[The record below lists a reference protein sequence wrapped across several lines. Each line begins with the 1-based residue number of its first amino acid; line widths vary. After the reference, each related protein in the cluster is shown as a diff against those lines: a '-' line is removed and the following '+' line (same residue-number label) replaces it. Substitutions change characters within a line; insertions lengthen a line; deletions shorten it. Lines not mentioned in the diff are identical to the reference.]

1 MGTRH
6 RARQPSS
13 VEAHWIPMFWNIWR
27 EKRGKLAAT
36 MERQKVLAAIA
47 EAALDGIVR
56 RVVFSRYFGNT
67 AGILTT

>member
-1 MGTRH
+1 
-6 RARQPSS
+6 
-13 VEAHWIPMFWNIWR
+13 MFWNIWR